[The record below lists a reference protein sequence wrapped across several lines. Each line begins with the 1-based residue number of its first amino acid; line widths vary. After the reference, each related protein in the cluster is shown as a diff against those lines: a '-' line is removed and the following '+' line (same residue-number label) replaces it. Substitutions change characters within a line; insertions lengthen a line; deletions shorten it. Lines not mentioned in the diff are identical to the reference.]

1 MLDDLVDEGA
11 QSKEF
16 LALVVAGWHRNVR
29 LTVLRHNLFQQTKT
43 SKAIDLNVTQ
53 LILFNSPRDSGQIDI
68 WVVICEGHTPKSKP
82 IKELL
87 NNLMVI

>member
-1 MLDDLVDEGA
+1 MLDDLFDEGA

-53 LILFNSPRDSGQIDI
+53 LILFNSPRDSGQIGILSRDLSRT
-68 WVVICEGHTPKSKP
+68 HTTIEAYKRATQ
-82 IKELL
+82 
-87 NNLMVI
+87 